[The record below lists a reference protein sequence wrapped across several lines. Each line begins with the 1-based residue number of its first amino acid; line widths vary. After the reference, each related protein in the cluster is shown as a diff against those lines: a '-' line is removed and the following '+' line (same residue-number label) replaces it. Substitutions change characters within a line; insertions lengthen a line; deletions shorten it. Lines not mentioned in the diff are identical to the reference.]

1 MQKKVLIFLQS
12 EVGGAERVSVTIGK
26 NLDKESFDVRF
37 YAVGPWECKIADFIP
52 PAMFKGHLKYA
63 NAFKLLMNMYRT
75 LREENPDVVFS
86 STMYISTKLL
96 LLQPFF
102 PRVKF
107 VIRSENNFFK
117 FNRKQQM
124 MMRFLYQRARMVVAQ
139 TDEMRDE
146 LIDKARLDKDKVVA
160 IQNPQDFKS
169 IDMMAREPSPF
180 NDDLKKYFV
189 ASGRF
194 ASAKGFDIL
203 VKAFALVVKKMG
215 NAELYIVGR
224 NSGPNEGYYTQI
236 RDLINELEIS
246 EKVHCVGHKKNPYV
260 YVRNADCFVL
270 SSRNEGLPNVLIE
283 ALYLGIPAAATKCI
297 PAIAR
302 IVDDGKTGFLAES
315 ENVTAL
321 SEAMLNAVKLGRI
334 QSDYPV
340 DTMPV
345 FNKLFHT
352 VVVE

>member
-1 MQKKVLIFLQS
+1 MKRKVLIFLQS

-26 NLDKESFDVRF
+26 NLDNESFDVCF
-37 YAVGPWECKIADFIP
+37 YAVGPWECKIVDFIP
-52 PAMFKGHLKYA
+52 PAMFRGHLKYA
-63 NAFKLLMNMYRT
+63 NAFKLLVNMYHT
-75 LREENPDVVFS
+75 LRKENPDVVFS

-107 VIRSENNFFK
+107 VVRSENNFFK

-146 LIDKARLDKDKVVA
+146 LIYKAHLNKDKVVA

-169 IDMMAREPSPF
+169 IDIMAQEPSPY
-180 NDDLKKYFV
+180 NDGSKKYFV

-203 VKAFALVVKKMG
+203 VKAFALVAKKME

-224 NSGPNEGYYTQI
+224 NSGPNEEYYAQI
-236 RDLINELEIS
+236 CDLISELKMNEKI
-246 EKVHCVGHKKNPYV
+246 HCVGHKKNPYV

-283 ALYLGIPAAATKCI
+283 ALYLGTPAAATKCI

-302 IVDDGKTGFLAES
+302 IVDEGETGFLAES
-315 ENVTAL
+315 ENVMAL

-334 QSDYPV
+334 RSGYPV
-340 DTMPV
+340 DTMPI
-345 FNKLFHT
+345 FNELFHS
-352 VVVE
+352 VI

>member
-1 MQKKVLIFLQS
+1 MKKKVLIFLQS

-26 NLDKESFDVRF
+26 NLDKESFDVGF

-52 PAMFKGHLKYA
+52 PAMFRVHLKYA
-63 NAFKLLMNMYRT
+63 NAFKLLVNMCNT
-75 LREENPDVVFS
+75 LRKENPDVVFS

-107 VIRSENNFFK
+107 IVRSENNFFK

-124 MMRFLYQRARMVVAQ
+124 MMRFLYQRARVVIAQ
-139 TDEMRDE
+139 TDEMREE
-146 LIDKARLDKDKVVA
+146 LIDRAHLNKDKVVS

-169 IDMMAREPSPF
+169 IDVMAQEPSPY
-180 NDDLKKYFV
+180 NDDSKNYFV

-194 ASAKGFDIL
+194 AYAKGFDIL
-203 VKAFALVVKKMG
+203 VKAFALVVKRMA
-215 NAELYIVGR
+215 NVELYIVGR
-224 NSGPNEGYYTQI
+224 NSGPNEGYYAEI
-236 RDLINELEIS
+236 CNLIKELEME
-246 EKVHCVGHKKNPYV
+246 EKIHCVGHKNNPYV
-260 YVRNADCFVL
+260 YVKNADCFVL

-283 ALYLGIPAAATKCI
+283 ALYLGTPAAATKCI

-302 IVDDGKTGFLAES
+302 IVDEGKTGFLAES
-315 ENVTAL
+315 ENVMAL